1 METSNLIQEIESTML
16 DMKDQKR
23 SIASQGV
30 AADFLENVKQ
40 SLKKVKDVLEQDG
53 AAKNLVEEIETMIKQ
68 MEENNNGAKF
78 EPLTQ
83 MFEKW
88 DKTLQNVVNG
98 VKNLDK

>member
-78 EPLTQ
+78 ESLTQ